1 MHVRTAQPLIHTFLI
16 ALSIYLLLA
25 YCSDDELGPRQPK
38 RSKIT
43 TDCSTGEDTEEMY
56 INDRVITTQF
66 LKYFDESAMEE
77 NPTSPPLPET
87 EDTMVE
93 RAEPLVNNNIV
104 EELKDPIMAKVV
116 ETTKCKWFGKLP
128 IAY

>member
-1 MHVRTAQPLIHTFLI
+1 
-16 ALSIYLLLA
+16 
-25 YCSDDELGPRQPK
+25 
-38 RSKIT
+38 
-43 TDCSTGEDTEEMY
+43 MY

-128 IAY
+128 IAKQKILESTQNQSKKKLRFSKLK